1 MGSVGFLQTDWKTI
15 WNFAPKRQC
24 KEGLDLTGLTT
35 GSGPNPMT
43 YKNNYTTCFDL
54 AKFNVTGDGSI
65 DNVFYFDW
73 CRNGT
78 GVSCAS
84 IEKR

>member
-1 MGSVGFLQTDWKTI
+1 MGSVEFVQTDEKTFV
-15 WNFAPKRQC
+15 NLAPKRQC
-24 KEGLDLTGLTT
+24 KEGLDLTGLTD
-35 GSGPNPMT
+35 SGPNPMT

-54 AKFNVTGDGSI
+54 TKFNITGDGSI
-65 DNVFYFDW
+65 DNLFYFNW
-73 CRNGT
+73 CKNGT

>member
-1 MGSVGFLQTDWKTI
+1 MGSVEFVQTDEKTFV
-15 WNFAPKRQC
+15 NLAPKRQC
-24 KEGLDLTGLTT
+24 KEGLDLTGLTD
-35 GSGPNPMT
+35 SGPNPMT

-54 AKFNVTGDGSI
+54 TNFNITGDRSI
-65 DNVFYFDW
+65 DNLFYFGW
-73 CRNGT
+73 CKNGT